1 MKKVLLLL
9 SAVVLVMMINSCQKS
24 GSEDVLSDVTIAEDE
39 VFMLK
44 SSEAVDELVTAAS
57 FGGHMTSTDLKA
69 AFVRFFPYKEF
80 PECAEVTVSTTDF
93 PKEIIIDYGDDCFTR
108 NGLPITGKITF
119 TISDT
124 IINEGAEI
132 TVVYDNV
139 TIGERSVDRE
149 ATILNEG
156 QNEEGNWVISTSMV
170 STVTYGD
177 DLIIKRDYA
186 GEKEWINGFLTPQC
200 FDDQL
205 YQTGGGTITVNDE
218 LVFTRTITVPLYIDK
233 TCRFI
238 LSGVVEISRG
248 EETMTIDYGDGEC
261 DNIAVVTK
269 DGVSE
274 EIELNSGRF
283 GTGFQRHLR
292 HIRRINGWW

>member
-1 MKKVLLLL
+1 MR
-9 SAVVLVMMINSCQKS
+9 SCYGK
-24 GSEDVLSDVTIAEDE
+24 
-39 VFMLK
+39 
-44 SSEAVDELVTAAS
+44 
-57 FGGHMTSTDLKA
+57 HY
-69 AFVRFFPYKEF
+69 R
-80 PECAEVTVSTTDF
+80 F
-93 PKEIIIDYGDDCFTR
+93 PKEIIIDYGEDCFTR
-108 NGLPITGKITF
+108 NGLQITGTVTI

-149 ATILNEG
+149 TTILNEG
-156 QNEEGNWVISTSMV
+156 MNEDGNWVISTSML
-170 STVTYGD
+170 STVTYGE
-177 DLIIKRDYA
+177 DLVITRDYA

-233 TCRFI
+233 SCRFI
-238 LSGVVEISRG
+238 LSGVIEITRG

-269 DGVSE
+269 DGESE
-274 EIELNSGRF
+274 EIELNSCRF